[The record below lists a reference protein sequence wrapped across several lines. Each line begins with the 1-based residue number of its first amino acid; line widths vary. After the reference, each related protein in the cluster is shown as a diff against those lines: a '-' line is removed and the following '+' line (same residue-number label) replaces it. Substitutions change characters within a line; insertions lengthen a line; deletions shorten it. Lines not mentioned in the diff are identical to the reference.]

1 VSILFNSCVNVYY
14 ICYAYCKK
22 YKKEG
27 RVYMFFSG
35 SKEDQQKIQALQKR
49 VAELESELT
58 LYKDAVAFSQEE
70 MLVALNPQ
78 GEIILQNEKAQQ
90 SVQNPLLLS
99 KELAKENEIIE
110 MQGCTGKVASRKV
123 NGVRFYRITKTDMR
137 DTRDS
142 GILSMHQKAM
152 SAALK
157 DTQNT
162 FSEML
167 DELKVMKAESS
178 SVATE
183 SKEGLVLIRDTS
195 DAMDSLNE
203 HMQSSMESM
212 RSLNERSNEISTVV
226 TLIQDI
232 ADQTNLLALNAAIE
246 AARAGEHGRGFA
258 VVADE
263 VRKLAEKTGTAT
275 KEISLVVKA
284 MQQETNE
291 AEGATSVVNELVIES
306 KDKIEVLNEKIHSF
320 EKNSSRSQYA
330 VEYISDK
337 IFTSLAKI
345 DHVIYK
351 HNVYALIFGEEHN
364 FKAVTHK
371 ECRLGQWYSVGI
383 GKENFAKMPSYAKLD
398 KPHSIVHE
406 QANALANECGEGKV
420 VCSKEIIE
428 KRVEAIEA
436 ASKDVFKYLDALVQE
451 RSQELMLEAKSDLF
465 K

>member
-1 VSILFNSCVNVYY
+1 
-14 ICYAYCKK
+14 
-22 YKKEG
+22 
-27 RVYMFFSG
+27 MFFSG
-35 SKEDQQKIQALQKR
+35 SKQEDQQKIEDLQKR
-49 VAELESELT
+49 INTLESELA

-70 MLVALNPQ
+70 IFVALDDK
-78 GEIILQNEKAQQ
+78 GEIVLQNEQAMK
-90 SVQNPLLLS
+90 SIEEPELFK
-99 KELAKENEIIE
+99 KEIVRSNKIIE
-110 MQGCTGKVASRKV
+110 MNGCSGKVVSRKSQ
-123 NGVRFYRITKTDMR
+123 GVTFYRVTKTDMR

-142 GILSMHQKAM
+142 SVLSMHQKAM
-152 SAALK
+152 SVALQ
-157 DTQNT
+157 DTQHT
-162 FSEML
+162 FAEML
-167 DELKVMKAESS
+167 DELKVMKAESTN
-178 SVATE
+178 VAIE
-183 SKEGLVLIRDTS
+183 SKEGLVLIRDS
-195 DAMDSLNE
+195 SSAMDSLNE
-203 HMQSSMESM
+203 HMQNSMESM

-291 AEGATSVVNELVIES
+291 AESSTSIVNELVVDS
-306 KDKIEVLNEKIHSF
+306 KGKIEELNEKIHSF

-351 HNVYALIFGEEHN
+351 HNVYALIFGEEN
-364 FKAVTHK
+364 SFKASSHK
-371 ECRLGQWYSVGI
+371 ECRLGQWYNVGV
-383 GKENFAKMPSYAKLD
+383 GKENFSTMPSYAKLD

-406 QANALANECGEGKV
+406 QANLLASECGEEKIA
-420 VCSKEIIE
+420 CSKEIIE
-428 KRVEAIEA
+428 KRVEAIEN
-436 ASKDVFKYLDALVQE
+436 ASKDVFKYLDALVKE
-451 RSQELMLEAKSDLF
+451 RSNILMLEAKSELF

>member
-1 VSILFNSCVNVYY
+1 
-14 ICYAYCKK
+14 
-22 YKKEG
+22 
-27 RVYMFFSG
+27 MFFS
-35 SKEDQQKIQALQKR
+35 SKAKESSAKA
-49 VAELESELT
+49 VELEAKVAALETELA
-58 LYKDAVAFSQEE
+58 LYKEAMAFSQEE
-70 MLVALNPQ
+70 LFIAIDAK
-78 GEIILQNEKAQQ
+78 GDIAFQNERASMAIEDPELLKREIGKAD
-90 SVQNPLLLS
+90 
-99 KELAKENEIIE
+99 KIIE
-110 MQGCTGKVASRKV
+110 LNGCSGKVVSRKV
-123 NGVRFYRITKTDMR
+123 QDMTFYRIIKTDMR

-142 GILSMHQKAM
+142 NILSLHQQAM
-152 SAALK
+152 SVALK
-157 DTQNT
+157 DTQAT
-162 FSEML
+162 FTTML
-167 DELKVMKAESS
+167 DELKIMKEESTN
-178 SVATE
+178 VAVE
-183 SKEGLVLIRDTS
+183 SKEGLTLIRES
-195 DAMDSLNE
+195 SSAMDMLNE
-203 HMQSSMESM
+203 HMQNSMESM

-291 AEGATSVVNELVIES
+291 AESSTSTVNDLVVDS
-306 KDKIEVLNEKIHSF
+306 KEKIEELDVKIHSF
-320 EKNSSRSQYA
+320 EKNSSRSQYS

-351 HNVYALIFGEEHN
+351 HNVYALIFGEEN
-364 FKAVTHK
+364 SFKATSHK
-371 ECRLGQWYSVGI
+371 ECRLGKWYTEGV
-383 GKENFAKMPSYAKLD
+383 GKENFEKMPSYAKLD

-406 QANALANECGEGKV
+406 QANLLAQECGEGKV
-420 VCSKEIIE
+420 VCSKDIIE
-428 KRVEAIEA
+428 KRAGAIEE

-451 RSQELMLEAKSDLF
+451 RSEILMQKAAKTLF